1 MTISLTLL
9 SIHLGKISLSF
20 MLDILEIRIKIF
32 ECFHS
37 VKAFPYLAVQITL
50 YLKNNILMLLI
61 IYFKIKV
68 EIVLNVPSIF

>member
-50 YLKNNILMLLI
+50 Y
-61 IYFKIKV
+61 V
-68 EIVLNVPSIF
+68 IFEK